1 MRMTLA
7 TRSSCGSSSLPIWSL
22 LRRALTQVTSLL
34 APAEG
39 YAEAPLPPPGHTVLL
54 HCLAGAHRAGTAA
67 VLAVMFLSGLE
78 SSLALTAVQRARP
91 VVQPIGSLSEL
102 LVLADSIITSKR

>member
-1 MRMTLA
+1 M
-7 TRSSCGSSSLPIWSL
+7 L
-22 LRRALTQVTSLL
+22 LLNTDAD
-34 APAEG
+34 
-39 YAEAPLPPPGHTVLL
+39 APLPLPPGHTVLL

-102 LVLADSIITSKR
+102 LVLADSIMTSKR